1 MKGLDQIIGKQE
13 IASLKGQFLQEKNA
27 RNSDILEWY
36 NGTQQDMVWTKMNEN
51 EWIFSLVLL
60 SLIEIFISS
69 YKKIKFFWNLY
80 KKLVFLNFIYFFKR

>member
-13 IASLKGQFLQEKNA
+13 IASLKGQFLQEKNDV
-27 RNSDILEWY
+27 NSDILEWY

-51 EWIFSLVLL
+51 EWIFSIVLL
-60 SLIEIFISS
+60 SLIEIYFIS

-80 KKLVFLNFIYFFKR
+80 